1 LREKFEEING
11 VPLLY
16 KNGVGQYDLNNNL
29 IKVFSCKYDC
39 IRSLKMSDKTLA
51 KALNKNIPY
60 NNYYYKE
67 LGEKIRLIDE
77 NK

>member
-1 LREKFEEING
+1 
-11 VPLLY
+11 LLY
-16 KNGVGQYDLNNNL
+16 LKVNQNIHTKE
-29 IKVFSCKYDC
+29 IKEFSCKYDC
-39 IRSLKMSDKTLA
+39 IRGLKMSDKTLA
-51 KALNKNIPY
+51 KALNNNIPY